1 MKNKIKKKLEEISP
15 MLQAHGG
22 DVEFVDFEEKTG
34 TVKVR
39 LIGMCSGCPMAGE
52 TLKYG
57 IEEILK
63 KEIKEIK
70 KVVSV

>member
-1 MKNKIKKKLEEISP
+1 MKAKIKKQLKEISP
-15 MLQAHGG
+15 LLQSHGG
-22 DVEFVDFEEKTG
+22 DVEFVDFNEKTG

-39 LIGMCSGCPMAGE
+39 LIGVCSGCPMAGE

-63 KEIKEIK
+63 NKIKEIK
-70 KVVSV
+70 KVIAV

>member
-1 MKNKIKKKLEEISP
+1 MKNKIKKQLEKIRP
-15 MLQAHGG
+15 MLQSHGG
-22 DVEFVDFEEKTG
+22 DVEFVDFDEKTG
-34 TVKVR
+34 TVKVK
-39 LIGMCSGCPMAGE
+39 LVGMCSGCPMAGE

-70 KVVSV
+70 KVISI